1 MNNESDNQERIYYT
15 VSEVADMFSLTP
27 TVLRY
32 WDKYFPQLKP
42 HKNKKGNRLFTPE
55 DIVTLKRIHHLT
67 KDLGMKLEAV
77 ARELNTP
84 SDGFEKREEMRERL
98 LVLKSTFEAV
108 NIELANFDK
117 RNKELVVWSSDDN
130 DSEPSVSGAHSS
142 TPSSAPDE
150 RTFTLSRADS
160 DRTLHDTAERIA
172 PAVESLPRDIVLQ
185 HPDIQSDVHSFRVAY
200 NVPDV
205 TADKVSELHEK
216 GVPLFVLD

>member
-98 LVLKSTFEAV
+98 LFLKSTFEAV
-108 NIELANFDK
+108 NFELANFDK

-130 DSEPSVSGAHSS
+130 DSAPSVDAAQSAAAHSV
-142 TPSSAPDE
+142 PVESALDQVRDDAGQIRPV
-150 RTFTLSRADS
+150 
-160 DRTLHDTAERIA
+160 
-172 PAVESLPRDIVLQ
+172 PESLPRDIILQ
-185 HPDIQSDVHSFRVAY
+185 HPDIQSDVNSFQVAY

-205 TADKVSELHEK
+205 TADKVSEFHEK

>member
-98 LVLKSTFEAV
+98 LFLKSTFEAV
-108 NIELANFDK
+108 NLELANFDK

-130 DSEPSVSGAHSS
+130 DSAPSVDAAQSAAA
-142 TPSSAPDE
+142 PSVPVE
-150 RTFTLSRADS
+150 PTLGQVRDDAGQI
-160 DRTLHDTAERIA
+160 R
-172 PAVESLPRDIVLQ
+172 PVPESLPRDIILQ
-185 HPDIQSDVHSFRVAY
+185 HPDIQSDVNSFQVTY

-205 TADKVSELHEK
+205 TADKVSEFHEK